1 MSKIRGSFLVFAFLT
16 SCGTPEFRAE
26 KDMCTS
32 TWLTKVPPKFE
43 QELYNQSHSRQVPT
57 GQTTCTGSGNFV
69 TCNQVMRT
77 EYYTLPAVRTVDRNK
92 PRRDIQINQCTR
104 AVCLTKFGNPEC
116 KPA

>member
-1 MSKIRGSFLVFAFLT
+1 MLRKIWIFGALVVLA
-16 SCGTPEFRAE
+16 SCGTPEYRAE
-26 KDMCTS
+26 KDICTS
-32 TWLTKVPPKFE
+32 TWMTKIPPRLE

-57 GQTTCTGSGNFV
+57 GRTTCTGSGNSV

-92 PRRDIQINQCTR
+92 PRRDAQINACTQTI
-104 AVCLTKFGNPEC
+104 CLKKFGNPEC